1 MLIFIFVLAVL
12 SERKIDFRNLLITK
26 SPQQANPR
34 ENCVLNSLSIVEWY
48 LVCQLKQSQINYDI
62 NHEKENSMVYDYQ
75 LNNLVMLHN
84 NQASKY
90 KILLKD
96 HIR

>member
-1 MLIFIFVLAVL
+1 M
-12 SERKIDFRNLLITK
+12 
-26 SPQQANPR
+26 
-34 ENCVLNSLSIVEWY
+34 LNSLRIVECY